1 MEPCTCGELTC
12 PTCGFG
18 PVISAYTRADA
29 LADGTLIDVSEA
41 AREVGI
47 VFPTAITREAWGRCV
62 AVPDGVVGQDER
74 GRLHDVAWMLRCAI
88 VAGRGDETI
97 LFEFYLR
104 NDNHRA
110 RLTRLKA
117 ICGPSDDGSPCVT
130 ICEPDQD

>member
-1 MEPCTCGELTC
+1 MEPCNCGRIDCE
-12 PTCGFG
+12 TCGFG

-29 LADGTLIDVSEA
+29 LADGTLIDLSEA

-47 VFPTAITREAWGRCV
+47 VYPTAITREAWGRCV

-74 GRLHDVAWMLRCAI
+74 GRLHDITWMMRCAI
-88 VAGRGDETI
+88 VAGHGGETI

-104 NDNHRA
+104 NDNRRA

-117 ICGPSDDGSPCVT
+117 VCGPGDAGEPTVT
-130 ICEPDQD
+130 LMEVDQD